1 MEFPLVQPR
10 INCEVSE
17 GRWQESLGC
26 NQKAVALNPDNEAAW
41 WNLGIAATAL
51 RDWPEARRA
60 GKKYGVQL
68 DEGNDE
74 VTMPVVTG
82 CVRLNPAAEGEVV
95 WGERI
100 DPARFLILNVPLP
113 ESDHRYRDIVL
124 NDGAPSGTG
133 EKNGER
139 VDVFNE
145 LEVWEVS
152 EYKTFEVDLEVPSE
166 AAERQLTE
174 ICEST
179 TWVSKTGPRSESFV
193 PGAALGI
200 RDLMNAGRELFL
212 EFENPTH

>member
-1 MEFPLVQPR
+1 M
-10 INCEVSE
+10 
-17 GRWQESLGC
+17 
-26 NQKAVALNPDNEAAW
+26 
-41 WNLGIAATAL
+41 
-51 RDWPEARRA
+51 
-60 GKKYGVQL
+60 QL

-124 NDGAPSGTG
+124 NDGAPSGTR
-133 EKNGER
+133 EKNGKR

-174 ICEST
+174 ICERYNLGVEDWST
-179 TWVSKTGPRSESFV
+179 VRILCARCSLGNPGPHECSARTTSGVRKSYALAGKNADEALSV
-193 PGAALGI
+193 LREWTATAENAAFGEVKQVYPS
-200 RDLMNAGRELFL
+200 G
-212 EFENPTH
+212 